1 MIESITS
8 FVFWGGVLALVGWAA
23 WTLSGG
29 FTTERPK
36 PETPFRHGLDAL
48 VRGDTDGALLAFAET
63 VEMDTDNVEAYLH
76 IGNILRDRGEASR
89 ALRIHR
95 ELTVRSG
102 ATPAQERAIHESL
115 VLDLI
120 ALGRPAEAID
130 EAQELRERDKKN
142 RRALEL
148 LLRAYEAAGEW
159 DRAFEARSELQRTNG
174 GREPY
179 ALARYR
185 SAAGETFLRE
195 GKAREA
201 ERQFKSALRLDKDHP
216 AALLRL
222 GDICFDRDHKERA
235 VVLWKGLARTHP
247 HLAHLVL
254 ERLET
259 AYFERGRMSEMALAY
274 EELLA
279 RTPQDARLHLA
290 LARMH
295 VKKGDLPEAARVLG
309 RTLEIDPGFL
319 PARLLLVTVH
329 RRLGD
334 VSRALDQVD
343 GLWRD
348 VPEAERFTC
357 ASCGAASEEY
367 WTRCPQCLAWSVA

>member
-1 MIESITS
+1 VIQGITS
-8 FVFWGGVLALVGWAA
+8 FVLWGGILALTGWAA

-29 FTTERPK
+29 FTTERPA

-48 VRGDTDGALLAFAET
+48 VRGDTDLALLAFTET
-63 VEMDTDNVEAYLH
+63 VEMDTDNLEAYLH
-76 IGNILRDRGEASR
+76 IGSILRDRGEAAR

-95 ELTVRSG
+95 ELTVRAG
-102 ATPAQERAIHESL
+102 ITPAQERAIREAL

-120 ALGRPAEAID
+120 ALARPGEAID
-130 EAQELRERDKKN
+130 EAQELRAMDKKN
-142 RRALEL
+142 RRALTL
-148 LLRAYEAAGEW
+148 LLRAYEAAGDW
-159 DRAFEARSELQRTNG
+159 DHAFEARSELQRTNG
-174 GREPY
+174 GREPG

-185 SAAGETFLRE
+185 SAAGETFLRQ

-201 ERQFKSALRLDKDHP
+201 ERQFKNALRLDKDHP

-222 GDICFDRDHKERA
+222 GDICYDRNHKERA

-247 HLAHLVL
+247 SLAHLVL
-254 ERLET
+254 ERLEA

-295 VKKGDLPEAARVLG
+295 VKKGELPEAAGVL
-309 RTLEIDPGFL
+309 TQALVIDPGSL
-319 PARLLLVTVH
+319 PARLLLVNVH

-334 VSRALDQVD
+334 VSRALDQVE
-343 GLWRD
+343 GLLRD
-348 VPEAERFTC
+348 VPEGERFTC
-357 ASCGAASEEY
+357 AACGAGSEEY
-367 WTRCPQCLAWSVA
+367 WTRCPQCLAWTAA